1 MYPKWQTV
9 MENIDEKFDFLQ
21 RVDRVNTVSQFRI
34 RFEEVKEYPVVMAAC
49 AMDPE
54 YWTDNKV
61 QEDVDVVAALDIVA
75 KRLLT
80 ETQELQ
86 FMQEMNAYLSKQVG
100 YSWAENER

>member
-1 MYPKWQTV
+1 
-9 MENIDEKFDFLQ
+9 
-21 RVDRVNTVSQFRI
+21 
-34 RFEEVKEYPVVMAAC
+34 
-49 AMDPE
+49 MDPE
-54 YWTDNKV
+54 YWVDNKV
-61 QEDVDVVAALDIVA
+61 QEDGDVLAALDIVA